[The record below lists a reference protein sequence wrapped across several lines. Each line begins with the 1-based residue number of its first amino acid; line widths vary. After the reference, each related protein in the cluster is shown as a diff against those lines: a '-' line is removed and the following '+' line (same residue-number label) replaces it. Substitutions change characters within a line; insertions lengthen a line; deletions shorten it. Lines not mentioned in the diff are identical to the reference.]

1 MLENVSSEKWL
12 LVLGANSDMAVA
24 IARRFAQAG
33 WSIQLA
39 SRNIEALQ
47 TEAQHLQVAY
57 GIQTETYHFD
67 ARESASHARF
77 YADLSH
83 QPDSVIVAFGL
94 LGDQT
99 QSQADFTQ
107 ALAVME
113 TNYTGAV
120 SICEVIAA
128 DFEQRQQGFIVG
140 ISSVAGDRGRAS
152 NYIYGSSKAAFS
164 AYLSGLR
171 HRLFKSNVHVMT
183 VKPGFVAT
191 KMTEGLDLPAK
202 LTATPQEVAQA
213 VWNGVNN
220 QSNVI
225 YVKWI
230 WRYIML
236 IIIHLPNVVFN
247 KTKL

>member
-1 MLENVSSEKWL
+1 MKDVSSEKWL

-33 WSIQLA
+33 WHIQLA

-47 TEAQHLQVAY
+47 TEAKHLQVAY
-57 GIQTETYHFD
+57 GVKANAYHFD
-67 ARESASHARF
+67 ARDTSSHASF
-77 YADLSH
+77 YHTLTH
-83 QPDSVIVAFGL
+83 KPDGVVVAFGL

-99 QSQADFTQ
+99 ASQADFSQ
-107 ALAVME
+107 AQSVIE

-120 SICEVIAA
+120 SICEIIAA
-128 DFEQRQQGFIVG
+128 DMEQRQSGFIVG

-171 HRLFKSNVHVMT
+171 HRLFKSGVQVMT

-213 VWNGVNN
+213 VFTGV
-220 QSNVI
+220 SKRKNVI
-225 YVKWI
+225 YVRWM

-236 IIIHLPNVVFN
+236 IIIHLPSFIFN

>member
-1 MLENVSSEKWL
+1 MNDVSSEKWL

-24 IARRFAQAG
+24 IGRRFAQAG
-33 WSIQLA
+33 WHIQLA

-47 TEAQHLQVAY
+47 TEAKHLQVAY
-57 GIQTETYHFD
+57 GIEAEAYLFD
-67 ARESASHARF
+67 ARDLASHAVF
-77 YADLSH
+77 YNALVH
-83 QPDSVIVAFGL
+83 KPDGVVVAFGL

-99 QSQADFTQ
+99 ASQADFNQ
-107 ALAVME
+107 AQEIIE

-120 SICEVIAA
+120 SISEIVAA
-128 DFEQRQQGFIVG
+128 DMEQRQAGFIVG

-171 HRLFKSNVHVMT
+171 HRLFKSGVHVMT

-213 VWNGVNN
+213 VFNGV
-220 QSNVI
+220 SKRKNVL
-225 YVKWI
+225 YVKWM

-236 IIIHLPNVVFN
+236 IIIHLPSFIFN

>member
-1 MLENVSSEKWL
+1 MSSEKWL
-12 LVLGANSDMAVA
+12 LVLGANSDMAIA
-24 IARRFAQAG
+24 IVRRFAQAG
-33 WSIQLA
+33 WHIQLA

-67 ARESASHARF
+67 ARGTASHARF

-83 QPDSVIVAFGL
+83 QPDGVIVAFGL

-99 QSQADFTQ
+99 ESQADFAQ

-120 SICEVIAA
+120 SICEVIAT
-128 DFEQRQQGFIVG
+128 DLEQRQQGFIVG

-171 HRLFKSNVHVMT
+171 HRLFKSGVHVMT

-191 KMTEGLDLPAK
+191 KMTAGLDLPEK
-202 LTATPQEVAQA
+202 LTATPQELAQA

-225 YVKWI
+225 YVKWM

-236 IIIHLPNVVFN
+236 IIMHLPNFIFN